1 MIKIVVDKFDNHQT
15 LISFLKKNLYNV
27 SLSLIFKLIRTGN
40 VSINGYVIKDS
51 SYNLKYNET
60 IEVNSINENNIRTK
74 KIINEIKS
82 KSSNHKINVA
92 YEDSDIIIVNKP
104 YGVITSSDK
113 EDSLSRSI
121 INQFGSKDNSSYI
134 ISAIHRLDKV
144 AHGLVIYAKDRLS
157 FIKISEY
164 LKQGRIQKIYRVK
177 IERPILKDLK
187 IEGYI
192 CVQSTKSLFYK
203 KSHCENCKSCTTFIQ
218 KSFYKNNS
226 FYSDIEIKNGRK
238 HQIRATLSFLK
249 NPIIGDKKY
258 GSLKRSKVYLVCHQ
272 ITIPGKK
279 KVTLN
284 I

>member
-1 MIKIVVDKFDNHQT
+1 MIKIVVDKFDNNQT

-40 VSINGYVIKDS
+40 VAINGHIIKDS
-51 SYNLKYNET
+51 AYNLKNNDS
-60 IEVNSINENNIRTK
+60 IQVNSINENNIRTK
-74 KIINEIKS
+74 KISNEIKS
-82 KSSNHKINVA
+82 KSANHKINVA
-92 YEDSDIIIVNKP
+92 YQDSDILIVNKP
-104 YGVITSSDK
+104 YGVVTSSDK
-113 EDSLSRSI
+113 QDSLSSSV
-121 INQFGSKDNSSYI
+121 INQFSSKDNSSYI

-144 AHGLVIYAKDRLS
+144 AQGLVIYAKDRLS

-164 LKQGRIQKIYRVK
+164 LKQGRIQKKYRVK
-177 IERPILKDLK
+177 IEKPILKNLK
-187 IEGYI
+187 MEGYI
-192 CVQSTKSLFYK
+192 CVQSGKSIFYK
-203 KSHCENCKSCTTFIQ
+203 ISHCENCKSCITFIE

-249 NPIIGDKKY
+249 NPIIGDRRY
-258 GSLKRSKVYLVCHQ
+258 GSLKKSKVYLICYQ

-279 KVTLN
+279 TITLN